1 MKYGLAFATL
11 AMLIAI
17 HAVHE
22 GGWRY
27 ILLWPALSFALV
39 SIAYCGAGVSIFGK
53 QPNGTLSIGRSLLLA
68 PFLVYL
74 NLVWHVF
81 RYFSREPAFNKLTD
95 NVFIGRRLLSY
106 ERPTYFD
113 HIVDLTCEFNEPPA
127 LRESGYISLPTLD
140 GHYADKETLL
150 QRVARIAEL
159 DGTVY
164 IHCAQGH
171 GRTATLAIAYLIQQG
186 ISVTIDDAVNY
197 VLERR
202 PDAHLGR
209 AQRTMLESI
218 YGAGNKAVNRSGEV
232 GRI

>member
-1 MKYGLAFATL
+1 MKYGSAFAIL

-17 HAVHE
+17 YAVRE
-22 GGWRY
+22 GGWLY
-27 ILLWPALSFALV
+27 LLLWPALSFALV
-39 SIAYCGAGVSIFGK
+39 SIAYFGAGVVIFGK
-53 QPNGTLSIGRSLLLA
+53 QPNGTLSIGRSVLLA

-74 NLVWHVF
+74 NLVWHAV
-81 RYFSREPAFNKLTD
+81 RYFSRETAFNQLTD
-95 NVFIGRRLLSY
+95 NVFIGRRLLSH
-106 ERPTYFD
+106 ERASNFD

-127 LRESGYISLPTLD
+127 LRESGYISFPTLD

-186 ISVTIDDAVNY
+186 ISKTIDDAVNY

-202 PDAHLGR
+202 PNAHLGR
-209 AQRTMLESI
+209 AQRAILESI

-232 GRI
+232 GRF

>member
-1 MKYGLAFATL
+1 MKYGSAFAIL

-17 HAVHE
+17 YAVRE
-22 GGWRY
+22 GGWY
-27 ILLWPALSFALV
+27 FVLLWPALSFALV
-39 SIAYCGAGVSIFGK
+39 SIAYFGVGVFIFGK
-53 QPNGTLSIGRSLLLA
+53 QPSGTLSIGRSILLA

-74 NLVWHVF
+74 NFVWHAVRF
-81 RYFSREPAFNKLTD
+81 FSREAAFNQLTD
-95 NVFIGRRLLSY
+95 YVFIGRRLLSH
-106 ERPTYFD
+106 ERASNFD
-113 HIVDLTCEFNEPPA
+113 HIVDLTCEFNEPRA
-127 LRESGYISLPTLD
+127 LRKSGYISLPTLD

-150 QRVARIAEL
+150 QSVARIAEL

-186 ISVTIDDAVNY
+186 ISETIDDAVNY

-218 YGAGNKAVNRSGEV
+218 YGAGNKAVNRSGEI
-232 GRI
+232 GRS

>member
-1 MKYGLAFATL
+1 MKYGFAFAIL

-17 HAVHE
+17 YAVRE
-22 GGWRY
+22 GGWLY
-27 ILLWPALSFALV
+27 LLLWPALSFALV
-39 SIAYCGAGVSIFGK
+39 SIAYFGAGVVIFGK
-53 QPNGTLSIGRSLLLA
+53 QPNGTLSIGRSVLLA

-74 NLVWHVF
+74 NLVWHAI
-81 RYFSREPAFNKLTD
+81 RYFSRETAYNQLTD
-95 NVFIGRRLLSY
+95 NVFIGRRLLSH
-106 ERPTYFD
+106 ERASNFD
-113 HIVDLTCEFNEPPA
+113 HIVDLTCEFNEPPS
-127 LRESGYISLPTLD
+127 LRESGYISFPTLD

-150 QRVARIAEL
+150 RRVAQIAEL

-186 ISVTIDDAVNY
+186 ISKTIGDAVNY

-202 PDAHLGR
+202 PNAHLGR
-209 AQRTMLESI
+209 AQRAILESI

-232 GRI
+232 GRF

>member
-1 MKYGLAFATL
+1 MKYGSAFAIL
-11 AMLIAI
+11 AMLNAI
-17 HAVHE
+17 YAVRE

-27 ILLWPALSFALV
+27 VLLWPALSFALV
-39 SIAYCGAGVSIFGK
+39 SIAYFGAGVSIFGK

-74 NLVWHVF
+74 NLVCYAV
-81 RYFSREPAFNKLTD
+81 RYFSREPAFNQLTD
-95 NVFIGRRLLSY
+95 KVFIGRRLLSH
-106 ERPTYFD
+106 ERASNFD
-113 HIVDLTCEFNEPPA
+113 HIVDLTYEFNEPSS
-127 LRESGYISLPTLD
+127 LRESGYISFPTLD

-150 QRVARIAEL
+150 QSVARIAEL

-186 ISVTIDDAVNY
+186 ISETVDDAVNY

-202 PDAHLGR
+202 PNAHLGR
-209 AQRTMLESI
+209 TQRTMLEAI
-218 YGAGNKAVNRSGEV
+218 YGAGKQAVNRRGEV
-232 GRI
+232 GRF

>member
-1 MKYGLAFATL
+1 MKYGSAFAIL

-17 HAVHE
+17 YAVRE
-22 GGWRY
+22 GGWY
-27 ILLWPALSFALV
+27 FVLLWPALSFALV
-39 SIAYCGAGVSIFGK
+39 SIEYFGVGVFIFSK
-53 QPNGTLSIGRSLLLA
+53 QPSGTLSIGRSILLA

-74 NLVWHVF
+74 NFVWHAVRF
-81 RYFSREPAFNKLTD
+81 FSREAAFNQLTD
-95 NVFIGRRLLSY
+95 YVFIGRRLLSH
-106 ERPTYFD
+106 ERASNFD
-113 HIVDLTCEFNEPPA
+113 HIVDLTCEFNEPRA
-127 LRESGYISLPTLD
+127 LRKSGYISLPTLD

-150 QRVARIAEL
+150 QSVARIAEL

-186 ISVTIDDAVNY
+186 ISETIDDAVNY

-218 YGAGNKAVNRSGEV
+218 YGAGNKAVNRSGEI
-232 GRI
+232 GRS